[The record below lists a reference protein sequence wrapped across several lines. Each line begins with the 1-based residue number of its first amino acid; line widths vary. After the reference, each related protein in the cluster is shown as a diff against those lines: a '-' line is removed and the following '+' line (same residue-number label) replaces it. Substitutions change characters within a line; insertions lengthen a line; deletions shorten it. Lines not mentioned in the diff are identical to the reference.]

1 MVIQR
6 SSSQHQDIRRVAIE
20 LLSRREHSLFELKRK
35 LASRGFDVLEVNEV
49 LAKLQDEG
57 LQDDA
62 RFIEAYVYSR
72 TQKGYGPLRIQ
83 ADLKQRGVNDI
94 LLEDFLDFQSPHWDQ
109 RVIDVQKKR
118 FGSIPPENY
127 KDYAKQVRF
136 LQYRGFTAD
145 QIKRALGEIDL

>member
-1 MVIQR
+1 MVTQKGNGGYKN
-6 SSSQHQDIRRVAIE
+6 IRHVAID

-35 LASRGFDVLEVNEV
+35 LVSRSFDVLEINEV
-49 LAKLQDEG
+49 LAGLQDEG
-57 LQDDA
+57 LQSDA
-62 RFIEAYVYSR
+62 RFTEAYVYFR
-72 TQKGYGPLRIQ
+72 AQKGCGPLRIQ
-83 ADLKQRGVNDI
+83 ADLKQRGINEE
-94 LLEDFLDFQSPHWDQ
+94 LLEEFLDFQLPLWDQ

>member
-1 MVIQR
+1 MVTQKDN
-6 SSSQHQDIRRVAIE
+6 SQHQNIRRVAIE
-20 LLSRREHSLFELKRK
+20 LLSRREHSLFELKYK
-35 LASRGFDVLEVNEV
+35 LVSRSFDLLDINEV
-49 LAKLQDEG
+49 LAGLRDEDLQS
-57 LQDDA
+57 DA
-62 RFIEAYVYSR
+62 RFSEAYVYSR

-83 ADLKQRGVNDI
+83 ADLKQRGINEI

-109 RVIDVQKKR
+109 RVIDVQRKR

-145 QIKRALGEIDL
+145 QIKRALGEID